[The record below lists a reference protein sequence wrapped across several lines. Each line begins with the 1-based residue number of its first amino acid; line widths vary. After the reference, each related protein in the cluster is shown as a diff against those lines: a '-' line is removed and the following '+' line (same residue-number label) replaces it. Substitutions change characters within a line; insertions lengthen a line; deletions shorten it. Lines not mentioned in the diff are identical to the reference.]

1 MLRPTR
7 YTAALC
13 LILAPIFAA
22 LPARANDNGLG
33 AKPLMGWSSWS
44 SLKKNINEATIKAQA
59 DVMAGQLKS
68 FGYTYINLDA
78 GWDDPAN
85 WDAFGRQLPDPT
97 KFPNGIKSL
106 ADYVHAQGLKLGIYM
121 HPGMDLGPNSPYE
134 LNTPIEGT
142 PYHAR
147 DIVDI
152 SQWGNTDKTAYRI
165 DFAKPGAVEY
175 TQSYANL
182 LASWGV
188 DYIKFDFV
196 GPGGGLAP
204 ADNRVD
210 MQNWLAALKNT
221 ATAGSQPIWIELSN
235 SLSFTYVTTWQ
246 AVANGWRIDGD
257 IESGSNGKLTTWTNV
272 NKRFTDGPKW
282 APYGAPGGW
291 NDFDS
296 VPIGNG
302 DNDGITSDERQ
313 TAMTLWA
320 ISCSPLILGANL
332 TTLDN
337 ADLALITN
345 SEVIAVDQ
353 AGTIA
358 TPVSQAS
365 SQQVWR
371 VKNADGSYTVALF
384 NLATSAATV
393 KANWSDLGI
402 SGWASVH
409 DLWTHGELGLYNG
422 SFSASLAAHASRLL
436 RVTPSVTT
444 TYEAES
450 LTYVASGATSSL
462 VTDSAASGGK
472 WVQLSG
478 NSVGDYIEYTLPSL
492 AAGTYQFQLRWKANN
507 NRAKITF
514 KVDGAQVGGTL
525 DQYASS
531 VSYKTTTFGS
541 KALAAG
547 VHKIRLTATSKNTSS
562 SSYVISADSFILEKQ

>member
-1 MLRPTR
+1 MSRPTR
-7 YTAALC
+7 PVLAL
-13 LILAPIFAA
+13 LALLLLAPA
-22 LPARANDNGLG
+22 ARANDNGLG

-44 SLKKNINEATIKAQA
+44 SLKKNINEAAIKAQA

-85 WDAFGRQLPDPT
+85 WDAFGRQMPDPV
-97 KFPNGIKSL
+97 KFPNGIKPL
-106 ADYVHAQGLKLGIYM
+106 ADYVHGLGLKLGLYM
-121 HPGMDLGPNSPYE
+121 HPGLDLGPNSPYE

-147 DIVDI
+147 DIVDVT
-152 SQWGNTDKTAYRI
+152 QWGNTDKTAYRI
-165 DFAKPGAVEY
+165 DFAKPGAQEY

-204 ADNRVD
+204 ADNRAD
-210 MQNWLAALKNT
+210 MQAWLTALT
-221 ATAGSQPIWIELSN
+221 STPAGSLPVWIELSN

-246 AVANGWRIDGD
+246 SVANGWRIDGD
-257 IESGSNGKLTTWTNV
+257 IESGSQGKLTTWTNV

-291 NDFDS
+291 NDFDA

-302 DNDGITSDERQ
+302 TNDGITSDERQ

-332 TTLDN
+332 TILDN
-337 ADLALITN
+337 AAVPLLTN

-353 AGTIA
+353 AGKIA
-358 TPVSQAS
+358 TPVSQATP
-365 SQQVWR
+365 QQVWR
-371 VKNADGSYTVALF
+371 VKNADNSYTVALF
-384 NLATSAATV
+384 NLDTAAATV
-393 KANWSDLGI
+393 KANWSDLGF
-402 SGWASVH
+402 SGWATVR
-409 DLWTHGELGLYNG
+409 DLWSHGDLGFYNG
-422 SFSASLAAHASRLL
+422 SFSASLASHASRLFK
-436 RVTPSVTT
+436 VTPAATT
-444 TYEAES
+444 TYQAES
-450 LTYVASGATSSL
+450 LVFVGSGATTSVVS
-462 VTDSAASGGK
+462 DSAASGGK

-478 NSVGDYIEYTLPSL
+478 NSVGDYLEFTTPSL
-492 AAGTYQFQLRWKANN
+492 AAGTYQLQLHWKANN

-525 DQYASS
+525 DQYASTA
-531 VSYKTTTFGS
+531 SYKTTTFGV

-547 VHKIRLTATSKNTSS
+547 VHTLRLTTTSKNTSS
-562 SSYVISADSFILEKQ
+562 SSYVVSADSFILEKQ